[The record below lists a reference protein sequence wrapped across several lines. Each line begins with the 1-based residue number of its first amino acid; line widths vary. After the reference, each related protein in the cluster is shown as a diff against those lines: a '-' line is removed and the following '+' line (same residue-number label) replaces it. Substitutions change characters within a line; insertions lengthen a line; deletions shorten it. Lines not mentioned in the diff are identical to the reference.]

1 MLIVV
6 YLGMYS
12 ERFDD
17 TKRGN
22 QNPYI
27 KEKHTMTKIK
37 RTETKNDLHNTT
49 QKTKVR
55 TIRTTLKTGDTLKC
69 SEKVGCSCST
79 SGTRRFTLATKY
91 VIDHE

>member
-1 MLIVV
+1 MEATEPRVMLIVV

-37 RTETKNDLHNTT
+37 RFVMLESVT
-49 QKTKVR
+49 QYLFHT
-55 TIRTTLKTGDTLKC
+55 
-69 SEKVGCSCST
+69 
-79 SGTRRFTLATKY
+79 
-91 VIDHE
+91 